1 MDDRPTQAA
10 DSNPDRIVLDQSQAQ
25 PDHGLGHAVVGAF
38 AGATTVGIAAL
49 IVAAPQ
55 LQIPPMVGGP
65 ILLLAWLES
74 AASKARRLP
83 AARRVL
89 LSIASGVGT
98 ALLLLIFLGSL
109 LGSTA
114 PTGEAGAEPETIA
127 NVLRQGAPLIVGG
140 VLVLGAVMGTLG
152 GLIAPHLPRQ
162 GPSRWPWV
170 ARLALWT
177 ALAAAPL
184 LLLGGLVTSTESGM
198 AVPDWPG
205 SYGWNMVLFP
215 IGLMSEPRVFLEHSH
230 RLFGVLVGVSTIAT
244 ALAVQFSRAGRAAPR
259 SAAIVAWACLV
270 MVIVQGVLG
279 GTRVTENSP
288 ALGVFHGVLA
298 QVFVTSLACLCAM
311 LLPSWR
317 DRSVPSRGSRRLV
330 VALLIMLLIQLA
342 MGATFRHLGTRAW
355 HALATHVAL
364 AFAIVVVAPIAG
376 ARLGRTGESL
386 KGQPP
391 AAPGAR
397 RAGKGLIHATGLQFL
412 LGWGALAGALMG
424 GDRGPVP
431 LHTQLKSADP
441 VPLWEVLLTTAHQA
455 NGALLLVLAGLALAW
470 TWPRRGGDAP
480 IPAPTTTEPAAA

>member
-1 MDDRPTQAA
+1 MT
-10 DSNPDRIVLDQSQAQ
+10 
-25 PDHGLGHAVVGAF
+25 DHGLGHAIVRAF
-38 AGATTVGIAAL
+38 AGATTVGLAAL

-55 LQIPPMVGGP
+55 LHVPPMVGGP
-65 ILLLAWLES
+65 ILLLAWLGS
-74 AASKARRLP
+74 AACHARRLP
-83 AARRVL
+83 AAGRL
-89 LSIASGVGT
+89 APSSASGLGT
-98 ALLLLIFLGSL
+98 GLLLLIFLGSL
-109 LGSTA
+109 LGSTPPA
-114 PTGEAGAEPETIA
+114 GDAGADTETVA
-127 NVLRQGAPLIVGG
+127 NALRQGAPLIVGG
-140 VLVLGAVMGTLG
+140 VLVLGAVMGALG
-152 GLIAPHLPRQ
+152 GLIAPRLPAQ

-342 MGATFRHLGTRAW
+342 MGAAFRHMGTR
-355 HALATHVAL
+355 
-364 AFAIVVVAPIAG
+364 
-376 ARLGRTGESL
+376 
-386 KGQPP
+386 
-391 AAPGAR
+391 
-397 RAGKGLIHATGLQFL
+397 
-412 LGWGALAGALMG
+412 
-424 GDRGPVP
+424 
-431 LHTQLKSADP
+431 
-441 VPLWEVLLTTAHQA
+441 
-455 NGALLLVLAGLALAW
+455 
-470 TWPRRGGDAP
+470 
-480 IPAPTTTEPAAA
+480 